1 MATLTIRNL
10 DEQVK
15 RKLRIR
21 AAENGRSMEEEARD
35 VLEKNLINPNVG
47 KLGLGT
53 LIHERF
59 KSIGSVELELSPR
72 EAGRPPPDFSGP
84 EYDE

>member
-15 RKLRIR
+15 RNLRIR

-35 VLEKNLINPNVG
+35 VLEKNLVKPHAG
-47 KLGLGT
+47 KRGLGT
-53 LIHERF
+53 LVHERF
-59 KSIGSVELELSPR
+59 KAIGGVELELSPR
-72 EAGRPPPDFSGP
+72 DAGRLQPDFTGP
-84 EYDE
+84 DYSK